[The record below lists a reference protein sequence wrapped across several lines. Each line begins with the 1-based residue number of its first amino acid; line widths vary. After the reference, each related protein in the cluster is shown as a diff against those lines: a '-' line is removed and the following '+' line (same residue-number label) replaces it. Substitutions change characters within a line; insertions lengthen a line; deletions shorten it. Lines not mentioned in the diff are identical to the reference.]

1 MDKKFIAKRFAQ
13 IRSNRNISARKLSIE
28 LLQGS
33 EYINQ
38 IENGRKMPSLE
49 GLINFCNYFDISLSE
64 FFDESNSNP
73 SANKDLIKQ
82 IEKLT
87 FDERKALTDMVTA
100 INKTKERS
108 EESAN

>member
-1 MDKKFIAKRFAQ
+1 MDKKFIAKRFAE
-13 IRSNRNISARKLSIE
+13 IRSSRNISARRLSIE

-49 GLINFCNYFDISLSE
+49 GLINFCNYFDISLAE
-64 FFDESNSNP
+64 FFDESNASP
-73 SANKDLIKQ
+73 ALNKDLIKQ

-87 FDERKALTDMVTA
+87 VDERKALEGMVKA
-100 INKTKERS
+100 INKTKEQR
-108 EESAN
+108 ESSSN